1 MKRKNLLILA
11 VISVL
16 LLILPNG
23 LYSAFD
29 KDEPKYLEAAYEMVK
44 SGDYITPYYNYEYR
58 FDKPV
63 LVYWLI
69 ALGYRIF
76 GINDF
81 GGRFFVSL
89 CGVLTVLLLYWWLS
103 RWKSERFAFWSS
115 LVFLS
120 LLDFIVMASVAMPD
134 VVLTFFITGSLIFF
148 FEGYHRKSAN
158 FYRLAFLFSGLATL
172 TKGPVGLALPGI
184 IAVVYLILRRELL
197 KTLKTIPWFSGFAIY
212 FAVVLPWYGAVLYK
226 HGYQFFKDFIIFHN
240 IHRFTGKIP
249 GHPTAWWYYLA
260 NYFWLFLPFPLFF
273 PFALYRMF
281 KEKAIW
287 RDDLLEFA
295 LVWFFTV
302 FLFFQ
307 IAHTKLAHYL
317 LPSFPA
323 FAVITTWYL
332 FNLKEKLPLYLTAF
346 LFTTLA
352 LAGGIFW
359 SVKHWPAAGLVF
371 LIPPLLGVW
380 WAVWTKN
387 ALKPIT
393 AGFIAGM
400 LLFKW
405 ITLPSLEPFRAK
417 PHVAREVS
425 ELKEKCQKCK
435 VVFLDYTSPEIVYY
449 YRKGKLP
456 DLNPEKVKKLL
467 NSKEPVVVITR
478 ENRLR
483 KLKGVKFYVIDR
495 RRELLPKHSIV
506 VISNY
511 PKERLYGKG

>member
-1 MKRKNLLILA
+1 MKRKNLLILLI
-11 VISVL
+11 VSFIL
-16 LLILPNG
+16 LVAPNG

-44 SGDYITPYYNYEYR
+44 SGDYITPYYNYQYR
-58 FDKPV
+58 FDKPI
-63 LVYWLI
+63 LIYWLI
-69 ALGYRIF
+69 ALGYKIF
-76 GINDF
+76 GINEF

-89 CGVLTVLLLYWWLS
+89 CGVFAVLLLYWWLS
-103 RWKSERFAFWSS
+103 RWRSERFAFWSS

-120 LLDFIVMASVAMPD
+120 LLDFIVMSSVAMPD
-134 VVLTFFITGSLIFF
+134 IALTFFIEGALIFF

-172 TKGPVGLALPGI
+172 TKGPVGLVLPGL
-184 IAVVYLILRRELL
+184 IAIFYLALRRDLI
-197 KTLKTIPWFSGFAIY
+197 KTLKEIPWFSGFGIY
-212 FAVVLPWYGAVLYK
+212 FAVVLPWYGAILQK

-249 GHPTAWWYYLA
+249 GHPTAWWYYFV
-260 NYFWLFLPFPLFF
+260 NYFWLYLPFSLFF
-273 PFALYRMF
+273 PFALYYLF
-281 KEKAIW
+281 KEKRVW
-287 RDDLLEFA
+287 GDNVLEFST
-295 LVWFFTV
+295 VWFFTV

-332 FNLKEKLPLYLTAF
+332 FNLREKLSLYLTAF

-352 LAGGIFW
+352 LAGGVFW
-359 SVKHWPAAGLVF
+359 ELKHWPPVGLLF
-371 LIPPLLGVW
+371 LIPPLIGVW
-380 WAVWTKN
+380 WAIWTKD

-393 AGFIAGM
+393 LGFLTGM
-400 LLFKW
+400 VLFKW
-405 ITLPSLEPFRAK
+405 VTLPALEPLRAK
-417 PHVAREVS
+417 PFIGKEVREI
-425 ELKEKCQKCK
+425 KEHCK
-435 VVFLDYTSPEIVYY
+435 ECRVVFLDFSSPEIVYY
-449 YRKGKLP
+449 YREGRLR
-456 DLNPEKVKKLL
+456 DLNVRTVEKLL
-467 NSKEPVVVITR
+467 QSKEPVVVITR
-478 ENRLR
+478 ENRLQ
-483 KLKGVKFYVIDR
+483 KLKGIKYYRIDE